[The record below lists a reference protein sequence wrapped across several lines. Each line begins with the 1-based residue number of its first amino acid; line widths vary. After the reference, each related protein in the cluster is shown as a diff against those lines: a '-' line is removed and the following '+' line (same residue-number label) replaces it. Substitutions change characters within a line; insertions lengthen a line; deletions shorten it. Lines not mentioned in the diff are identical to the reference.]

1 MIVPDLHIENKKTQY
16 RFYLPDNIFEDTC
29 LTDIRS
35 KYNKYLFII
44 DDKDFKT
51 KIIYNEDN
59 INTDFLNFYDR
70 ETKKYIEYNNDN
82 TIKIYTDDKKLI
94 CYVSDK
100 NMNWYIIKMD
110 RDDGIGTIT
119 CITEKIQ
126 DEKDVMKINEEPQ
139 KDINYNIEN
148 NENIQHDVE
157 YDIESI
163 D

>member
-1 MIVPDLHIENKKTQY
+1 
-16 RFYLPDNIFEDTC
+16 